1 MHSQKARPV
10 FLNLL
15 QIKLPPTAIASI
27 LHRVAGVL
35 LILSLPFLIYLFE
48 LSLTNQSSFNSAL
61 QLTKDP
67 LVSLYLY
74 LLLWAISHHF
84 VAGIRYFLVDLE
96 IVSGKCGA
104 RLSAAIVVAIG
115 LLVPIWVFFGGML

>member
-1 MHSQKARPV
+1 MHQQKVRPV

-15 QIKLPPTAIASI
+15 QIKLPPTAVASI

-48 LSLTNQSSFNSAL
+48 LSLGDEKSFNSAL
-61 QLTKDP
+61 QIIKDP
-67 LVSLYLY
+67 VVSLYLY

-115 LLVPIWVFFGGML
+115 LLIPISVFFGGWL

>member
-1 MHSQKARPV
+1 MQQKKARPV

-15 QIKLPPTAIASI
+15 QIRLPPTAIASI

-48 LSLTNQSSFNSAL
+48 LSLRDNQSFADAL
-61 QLTKDP
+61 QLSKAP
-67 LVSLYLY
+67 LVRIYLY
-74 LLLWAISHHF
+74 GLIWAISHHF

-96 IVSGKCGA
+96 YISGKGPA
-104 RLSAAIVVAIG
+104 RFSAIVVIAGGFIIPALVYLGGG
-115 LLVPIWVFFGGML
+115 L